1 MVIINL
7 FGFKKRKVFN
17 KLTKYLN
24 PNLFKINNYSKK
36 YNLKCLDNSG
46 YVINFMFYGKLN
58 SNKENKIL
66 EQLDLFDIPYYNIVY
81 DFKVKEIFNIIE
93 GEVNKISFKNNDL
106 LKVCKCCKYF
116 IDSKSIFKNNKLV
129 SYSSFH
135 CNENPI
141 ENKQCFKFKNK
152 D

>member
-7 FGFKKRKVFN
+7 FGFKKKNVFN
-17 KLTKYLN
+17 KLTKNLN
-24 PNLFKINNYSKK
+24 TRIFKVNNYKKK
-36 YNLKCLDNSG
+36 YNLKCLDNTG
-46 YVINFMFYGKLN
+46 YVINFMFYRELN
-58 SNKENKIL
+58 SKKEDRIL
-66 EQLDLFDIPYYNIVY
+66 EQLDLLDVSYYNITHP
-81 DFKVKEIFNIIE
+81 FKVKNIFNIIE
-93 GEVNKISFKNNDL
+93 KEISKISVNDFNF
-106 LKVCKCCKYF
+106 LKVCRNCKYF